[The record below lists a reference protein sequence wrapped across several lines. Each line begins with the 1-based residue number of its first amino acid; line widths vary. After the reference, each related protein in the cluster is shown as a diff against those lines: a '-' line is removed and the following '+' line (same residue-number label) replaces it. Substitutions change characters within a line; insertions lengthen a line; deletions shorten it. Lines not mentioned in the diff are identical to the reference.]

1 MKNGKNG
8 TNGKDHKIAYIDGVA
23 HQIKSEHTSVLK
35 FVREYVGNDKVPSL
49 CDDPNLAPYGACRV
63 CSVDVALKKDGPTKT
78 VASCHT
84 PVTDGSYIITNNK
97 DLENLRKNIVEL
109 VLTDHPMT
117 CSTCE
122 VNNNCELQ
130 TVANDLG
137 INEHRYN
144 KPKQNKGIPKDTSHA
159 YMRMNLDNCINCGR
173 CVRACDEIQGSF
185 VLTMSGRGF
194 ESKITTDNDMLFG
207 DSSCVSCGA
216 CAHTCPTD
224 AISDVF
230 ASKSADYDEKV
241 RTTCSYCGVGCNLE
255 ASIKDGKVVS
265 IDTPKETEVNA
276 GHTCLK
282 GRYAFGFYD
291 HPDRLRNPL
300 IKRNGK
306 FEKASWDEAYEY
318 IKNKLQKIVKENG
331 PDAVA
336 GISSARCTNE
346 ENYVFQKMIRAA
358 IGTNNIDCCARI
370 CHSPTA
376 WGMQQTFGTGA
387 ATNSTEDIY
396 HADLFLVIGANPT
409 NAHPVTGAKIK
420 QQVMKGKK
428 LIVLD
433 PVTTELARM
442 ADYHIR
448 LRPGTNVAVL
458 NMMLYFIIESKL
470 QKEDFILSR
479 TEGFENFLKGIK
491 KLNIDQLAKVA
502 GVDKQQVKE
511 AAIAYATAGN
521 SMEFHGL
528 GVTEHEQGS
537 KTVMLIADLAMITG
551 NIGRQ
556 GVGVNPLRGQNNVQ
570 GAADMGCQPHQGAG
584 YFPVADKKIQNFYTE
599 KYGVVHPTKA
609 GLKIP
614 QIFDAAINKEVKAV
628 WIIGE
633 DVVQTDPNSAHV
645 AKAMNALDLLVVQEI
660 FLSETAKHADVV
672 LPGTTFLEKDGTFTN
687 TERRVQ
693 RVNRAAKPLP
703 GTKPDGVIVTDMMQ
717 KLGYDQKTYDADEV
731 LAEIADVVPFFKG
744 ITRERLGK
752 LGLQWPV
759 KEDGTDTKILH
770 QKEFKL
776 GKGRIKYFD
785 WKESSELEKNKKE
798 YPLILTTSRVLQHYN
813 AATMTKRT
821 KNIKIVDEDVLL
833 IHPKDAKYRELNTG
847 DIGRLYSGR
856 GEVSLKVE
864 VTPKVKE
871 GIVFTTFHFPEHM
884 VNMVT
889 GHGKD
894 EETMCAEY
902 KVSAV
907 EVQKISN
914 QFKTEVVAK
923 KDQAE
928 VLKA

>member
-1 MKNGKNG
+1 MSSEKR
-8 TNGKDHKIAYIDGVA
+8 KIAYIDGKPYE
-23 HQIKSEHTSVLK
+23 IGPNHTSILK
-35 FVREYVGNDKVPSL
+35 FVKSYLGEKKVPTL

-63 CSVDVALKKDGPTKT
+63 CSVEVALEKDGPTKV

-84 PVTDGSYIITNNK
+84 PIGENQHVFTNN
-97 DLENLRKNIVEL
+97 ETIESLRKNIVEL
-109 VLTDHPMT
+109 VISDHPMN

-122 VNNNCELQ
+122 VDQNCELQ

-137 INEHRYN
+137 IKEHRYN
-144 KPKQNKGIPKDTSHA
+144 NPKQHKGIPKDTSHA

-194 ESKITTDNDMLFG
+194 ESRITTDNDMLFG

-230 ASKSADYDEKV
+230 QSKSAKVDKKV

-255 ASIKDGKVVS
+255 ASIKDGKVVA

-276 GHTCLK
+276 GHTCIK

-291 HPDRLRNPL
+291 HPDRLRSPL

-306 FEKASWDEAYEY
+306 FEEASWDEAYDY
-318 IKNKLQKIVKENG
+318 IKNKLEKIKKESG
-331 PDAVA
+331 PDAIA

-346 ENYVFQKMIRAA
+346 ENYVFQKMIRAVV
-358 IGTNNIDCCARI
+358 GTNNIDCCARI

-433 PVTTELARM
+433 PITTELARL

-448 LRPGTNVAVL
+448 LKPGSNVAVL
-458 NMMLYFIIESKL
+458 NMMLYFIVKGNL
-470 QKEDFILSR
+470 FNKDFVEKR
-479 TEGFENFLKGIK
+479 TEGFEEFIK
-491 KLNIDQLAKVA
+491 HIDSLDIDRLANVA
-502 GVDKQQVKE
+502 GVDKQLVKE
-511 AAIAYATAGN
+511 AAIAYATANN

-551 NIGRQ
+551 NIGRR

-584 YFPVADKKIQNFYTE
+584 YFPVADKKIQEFYTE
-599 KYGVVHPTKA
+599 KYGVIHPTKA

-614 QIFDAAINKEVKAV
+614 EIFDAAINKEVKGL

-633 DVVQTDPNSAHV
+633 DIVQTDPNSAHV
-645 AKAMNALDLLVVQEI
+645 IKAMESLDLLVVQEI
-660 FLSETAKHADVV
+660 FMSETAKLAHVV

-693 RVNRAAKPLP
+693 RVNRAAEPLP

-717 KLGYDQKTYDADEV
+717 KLGYDQPTYDADQV
-731 LAEIADVVPFFKG
+731 LAEVADVVPFFKG

-770 QKEFKL
+770 EKEFKL
-776 GKGRIKYFD
+776 GKGRLKSFH
-785 WKESSELEKNKKE
+785 WQESTELKNNKKE

-813 AATMTKRT
+813 AATMTRRT
-821 KNIKIVDEDVLL
+821 KNLKIVDEDILL
-833 IHPKDAKYRELNTG
+833 IHPNDAKTRELSSG
-847 DIGRLYSGR
+847 DIARLYSGR

-864 VTPKVKE
+864 VTDKVKE

-889 GHGKD
+889 GDGKD
-894 EETMCAEY
+894 EETKCAEY

-907 EVQKISN
+907 NVQKISN
-914 QFKTEVVAK
+914 KFKTEITLK
-923 KDQAE
+923 ETEAE
-928 VLKA
+928 VR

>member
-1 MKNGKNG
+1 MSSEKR
-8 TNGKDHKIAYIDGVA
+8 KIAYIDGKPYE
-23 HQIKSEHTSVLK
+23 IGPNHTSILK
-35 FVREYVGNDKVPSL
+35 FVKSYLGEKKVPTL

-63 CSVDVALKKDGPTKT
+63 CSVEVALEKDGPTKV

-84 PVTDGSYIITNNK
+84 PIGENQHVFTNNET
-97 DLENLRKNIVEL
+97 LEGLRKNIVEL
-109 VLTDHPMT
+109 VISDHPMN

-122 VNNNCELQ
+122 VDQNCELQ

-137 INEHRYN
+137 IKEHRYN
-144 KPKQNKGIPKDTSHA
+144 NPKQHKGIPKDTSHA

-194 ESKITTDNDMLFG
+194 ESRITTDNDMMFG

-230 ASKSADYDEKV
+230 QSKSAKVDKKV

-255 ASIKDGKVVS
+255 ASIKDGKVVA

-276 GHTCLK
+276 GHTCIK

-291 HPDRLRNPL
+291 HPDRLRSPL
-300 IKRNGK
+300 IKRSGK

-318 IKNKLQKIVKENG
+318 IKNKLEKIKKENG
-331 PDAVA
+331 PDAIA

-346 ENYVFQKMIRAA
+346 ENYVFQKMIRAVV
-358 IGTNNIDCCARI
+358 GTNNIDCCARI

-396 HADLFLVIGANPT
+396 HADLFIVIGANPT

-433 PVTTELARM
+433 PVTTELARL
-442 ADYHIR
+442 ADYHIK
-448 LRPGTNVAVL
+448 LKPGSNVAVL
-458 NMMLYFIIESKL
+458 NMMLYFIVKGNL
-470 QKEDFILSR
+470 LNKDFVEKR
-479 TEGFENFLKGIK
+479 TEGFEEFLNHINS
-491 KLNIDQLAKVA
+491 LDIDHLANVA
-502 GVDKQQVKE
+502 GVEKQLVKE
-511 AAIAYATAGN
+511 AAIAYATANN

-551 NIGRQ
+551 NIGRR

-584 YFPVADKKIQNFYTE
+584 YFPVADKKIQEFYTE

-614 QIFDAAINKEVKAV
+614 EIFDAAINKEVKGL

-633 DVVQTDPNSAHV
+633 DIVQTDPNSAHV
-645 AKAMNALDLLVVQEI
+645 IKAMESLDLLVVQEI
-660 FLSETAKHADVV
+660 FMSETAKLADVV

-693 RVNRAAKPLP
+693 RVNKAAEPLP

-717 KLGYDQKTYDADEV
+717 KLGYDQPTYDADQV
-731 LAEIADVVPFFKG
+731 LAEVADVVPFFKG

-770 QKEFKL
+770 EKEFKL
-776 GKGRIKYFD
+776 GKGRLKSFN
-785 WKESSELEKNKKE
+785 WQESTELKNNKKE

-813 AATMTKRT
+813 AATMTRRT
-821 KNIKIVDEDVLL
+821 KNLKIVDEDILL
-833 IHPKDAKYRELNTG
+833 LHPSDAKSRELNSG
-847 DIGRLYSGR
+847 DIARLYSGR

-864 VTPKVKE
+864 VTDKVKE

-889 GHGKD
+889 GDGKD
-894 EETMCAEY
+894 EETKCAEY

-907 EVQKISN
+907 NVQKISN
-914 QFKTEVVAK
+914 KFKTEITPK
-923 KDQAE
+923 EKEAE
-928 VLKA
+928 VR

>member
-1 MKNGKNG
+1 MSAEKRKV
-8 TNGKDHKIAYIDGVA
+8 AYIDGKPYE
-23 HQIKSEHTSVLK
+23 IGPNHTSILK
-35 FVREYVGNDKVPSL
+35 FVKSYLGEKKVPTL

-63 CSVDVALKKDGPTKT
+63 CSVEVALEKDGPTKV

-84 PVTDGSYIITNNK
+84 PVGENQHIFTSNDG
-97 DLENLRKNIVEL
+97 LQNLRKNIVEL
-109 VLTDHPMT
+109 VLTDHPMN
-117 CSTCE
+117 CDTCE
-122 VNNNCELQ
+122 VDKNCELQ

-137 INEHRYN
+137 ISDHRYN
-144 KPKQNKGIPKDTSHA
+144 NPKQHKGTPKDTSHS

-194 ESKITTDNDMLFG
+194 ESRITTDNDMLFG

-230 ASKSADYDEKV
+230 QSKSVKVDKKV

-255 ASIKDGKVVS
+255 TSIKDGKVVA

-276 GHTCLK
+276 GHTCIK

-291 HPDRLRNPL
+291 HPDRLRSPL

-306 FEKASWDEAYEY
+306 FEEVSWDDAYEY
-318 IKNKLQKIVKENG
+318 IKQKLEKIKNESG
-331 PDAVA
+331 PDAIA

-433 PVTTELARM
+433 PITTDIAKL

-458 NMMLYFIIESKL
+458 NMMLYYIVKGNL
-470 QKEDFILSR
+470 LNKDFVENR
-479 TEGFENFLKGIK
+479 TEGFDEFLNHING
-491 KLNIDQLAKVA
+491 LDIDHLASVA
-502 GVDKQQVKE
+502 GVDKQLVKE
-511 AAIAYATAGN
+511 AAIAYATAKN

-551 NIGRQ
+551 NIGRR

-584 YFPVADKKIQNFYTE
+584 YFPVADKKIQDFYTE
-599 KYGVVHPTKA
+599 KYGAVHPTKA

-614 QIFDAAINKEVKAV
+614 EIFDAAINKEVKGL

-633 DVVQTDPNSAHV
+633 DIVQTDPNSAHV
-645 AKAMNALDLLVVQEI
+645 IKAMESLDLLVVQEI
-660 FLSETAKHADVV
+660 FMSETAKLADVV

-693 RVNRAAKPLP
+693 RVNKAAEPLP
-703 GTKPDGVIVTDMMQ
+703 GTKPDGVIVTEMMQ
-717 KLGYDQKTYDADEV
+717 KLGYDQPTYDADQV
-731 LAEIADVVPFFKG
+731 LAEVADVVPFFKG

-770 QKEFKL
+770 EKEFKL
-776 GKGRIKYFD
+776 GKGRLKSFD
-785 WKESSELEKNKKE
+785 WKESTEIKNNIKE

-813 AATMTKRT
+813 AATMTRRT
-821 KNIKIVDEDVLL
+821 KNLNIVDEDILL
-833 IHPKDAKYRELNTG
+833 VNPIDAKERELNNG
-847 DIGRLYSGR
+847 DIARLYSGR

-864 VTPKVKE
+864 VTDKVKE

-889 GHGKD
+889 GDGKD
-894 EETMCAEY
+894 EETKCAEY

-907 EVQKISN
+907 QVQKISN
-914 QFKTEVVAK
+914 KFKTEISPSEK
-923 KDQAE
+923 QAE
-928 VLKA
+928 IVRN

>member
-1 MKNGKNG
+1 MSAEKR
-8 TNGKDHKIAYIDGVA
+8 KIAYIDGKPYE
-23 HQIKSEHTSVLK
+23 IGSNHTSILK
-35 FVREYVGNDKVPSL
+35 FVNSYLGEKKVPTL
-49 CDDPNLAPYGACRV
+49 CDDPNLVPYGACRV
-63 CSVDVALKKDGPTKT
+63 CSVEVALEKDGPTKV

-84 PVTDGSYIITNNK
+84 PVDENQHIFTDNE
-97 DLENLRKNIVEL
+97 DLKNLRKNIVEL
-109 VLTDHPMT
+109 VLTDHPMN

-122 VNNNCELQ
+122 VDQNCELQ
-130 TVANDLG
+130 DVANDLG
-137 INEHRYN
+137 IIKHRYN
-144 KPKQNKGIPKDTSHA
+144 NPEQHKRVPKDTSHD

-194 ESKITTDNDMLFG
+194 ESRITTDNDMLFG

-230 ASKSADYDEKV
+230 QSKSANVDNKV

-255 ASIKDGKVVS
+255 ASIKDNKVVA
-265 IDTPKETEVNA
+265 INTPKETEVNA
-276 GHTCLK
+276 GHTCIK

-291 HPDRLRNPL
+291 HPDRLKSPL

-306 FEKASWDEAYEY
+306 FEEVSWDEAYDF
-318 IKNKLQKIVKENG
+318 IKKKLNKITKENG

-346 ENYVFQKMIRAA
+346 ENYVFQKMIRAV

-396 HADLFLVIGANPT
+396 HADLFIIIGANPS

-420 QQVMKGKK
+420 QQAMKGKK
-428 LIVLD
+428 LIVID
-433 PVTTELARM
+433 PITTELAKL
-442 ADYHIR
+442 ADYHIK

-458 NMMLYFIIESKL
+458 NMMLYFIVKSKMYD
-470 QKEDFILSR
+470 KKFVETR
-479 TEGFENFLKGIK
+479 TEGFDTFVREIEKQ
-491 KLNIDQLAKVA
+491 NIDELANIA

-511 AAIAYATAGN
+511 AAIAYATARN
-521 SMEFHGL
+521 AMEFHGL
-528 GVTEHEQGS
+528 GVTEHTQGS

-551 NIGRQ
+551 NIGRP

-584 YFPVADKKIQNFYTE
+584 YLPVDDKKIQNFYTE

-614 QIFDAAINKEVKAV
+614 QIFDGAKNKEVKAL

-633 DVVQTDPNSAHV
+633 DVVQTDPNSTHV
-645 AKAMNALDLLVVQEI
+645 IEALNSLDLLVVQEI
-660 FLSETAKHADVV
+660 FMSETAKLATVV

-687 TERRVQ
+687 TERRIQ
-693 RVNRAAKPLP
+693 RVNQAAKPLP
-703 GTKPDGVIVTDMMQ
+703 GTKPDGIIVTEMMR
-717 KLGYDQKTYDADEV
+717 KLDYNQPIYDADQV

-744 ITRERLGK
+744 VTRERLGK
-752 LGLQWPV
+752 FGLQWPV
-759 KEDGTDTKILH
+759 QEDGTDTKILH
-770 QKEFKL
+770 KDTFKL
-776 GKGRIKYFD
+776 GKGRLKNFN
-785 WKESSELEKNKKE
+785 WQESPEIENNKKD

-813 AATMTKRT
+813 AATMTRRT
-821 KNIKIVDEDVLL
+821 NNVNIVKEDILL
-833 IHPKDAKYRELNTG
+833 VHPKDAEKRGLNTG
-847 DIGRLYSGR
+847 DIGRLYSSR
-856 GEVSLKVE
+856 GEVALKVE
-864 VTPKVKE
+864 VTDKVKE

-914 QFKTEVVAK
+914 KFKTKIESSEK
-923 KDQAE
+923 QAE
-928 VLKA
+928 EV

>member
-1 MKNGKNG
+1 MSSEKR
-8 TNGKDHKIAYIDGVA
+8 KIAYIDGKPYEIGPN
-23 HQIKSEHTSVLK
+23 HSSILK
-35 FVREYVGNDKVPSL
+35 FVKSYLGEKKVPTL

-63 CSVDVALKKDGPTKT
+63 CSVEVALEKDGPTKV

-84 PVTDGSYIITNNK
+84 PVGENQHIFTNN
-97 DLENLRKNIVEL
+97 DGLQNLRKNIVEL
-109 VLTDHPMT
+109 VLTDHPMN
-117 CSTCE
+117 CGTCE
-122 VNNNCELQ
+122 VDQNCELQ

-137 INEHRYN
+137 IKEHRYN
-144 KPKQNKGIPKDTSHA
+144 NPKQHKGIPKDTSHS

-194 ESKITTDNDMLFG
+194 ESRITTDNDMLFG

-230 ASKSADYDEKV
+230 QSKSAKVDKKV

-255 ASIKDGKVVS
+255 TSIKDGKVIA

-276 GHTCLK
+276 GHTCIK

-306 FEKASWDEAYEY
+306 FEKASWDEAYDY
-318 IKNKLQKIVKENG
+318 IKNKLEIIKKEDG
-331 PDAVA
+331 PDAIA

-346 ENYVFQKMIRAA
+346 ENYVFQKMIRAVV
-358 IGTNNIDCCARI
+358 GTNNIDCCARI

-433 PVTTELARM
+433 PVTTELARL

-448 LRPGTNVAVL
+448 LKPGSNVAVL
-458 NMMLYFIIESKL
+458 NMMLYFIVKGNL
-470 QKEDFILSR
+470 LNKDFVEKR
-479 TEGFENFLKGIK
+479 TEGFEEFLNHINS
-491 KLNIDQLAKVA
+491 LDIDHLATAA

-511 AAIAYATAGN
+511 AAIAYATANN

-551 NIGRQ
+551 NIGRR

-584 YFPVADKKIQNFYTE
+584 YFPVADKKIQEFYTE

-614 QIFDAAINKEVKAV
+614 EIFDAAINKNVKGL

-633 DVVQTDPNSAHV
+633 DIVQTDPNSAHV
-645 AKAMNALDLLVVQEI
+645 VKAMEALDLLVVQEI
-660 FLSETAKHADVV
+660 FMSETAKLADVV

-693 RVNRAAKPLP
+693 RVNKAAEPLP
-703 GTKPDGVIVTDMMQ
+703 GTKPDGVIVTEMMQ
-717 KLGYDQKTYDADEV
+717 KLGYDQPIYDADQV
-731 LAEIADVVPFFKG
+731 LAEVADVVPFFKG

-770 QKEFKL
+770 EKEFKL
-776 GKGRIKYFD
+776 GKGRLKSFN
-785 WKESSELEKNKKE
+785 WQESSELKNNKKE

-813 AATMTKRT
+813 AATMTRRT
-821 KNIKIVDEDVLL
+821 KNLELVDEDILL
-833 IHPKDAKYRELNTG
+833 IHPNDAKSRELISG
-847 DIGRLYSGR
+847 DIARLYSGR

-864 VTPKVKE
+864 VTENVKE

-889 GHGKD
+889 GDGKD
-894 EETMCAEY
+894 EETKCAEY

-907 EVQKISN
+907 NVQKISN
-914 QFKTEVVAK
+914 KFKTEINP
-923 KDQAE
+923 KDKE
-928 VLKA
+928 VEVR

>member
-1 MKNGKNG
+1 MSAEKRKV
-8 TNGKDHKIAYIDGVA
+8 AYIDGKPYE
-23 HQIKSEHTSVLK
+23 IGPNHTSILK
-35 FVREYVGNDKVPSL
+35 FVKSYLGEKKVPTL

-63 CSVDVALKKDGPTKT
+63 CSVEVALEKDGPTKV

-84 PVTDGSYIITNNK
+84 PVGENQHIFTSNDG
-97 DLENLRKNIVEL
+97 LQNLRKNIVEL
-109 VLTDHPMT
+109 VLTDHPMN
-117 CSTCE
+117 CDTCE
-122 VNNNCELQ
+122 VDKNCELQ

-137 INEHRYN
+137 ISDHRYN
-144 KPKQNKGIPKDTSHA
+144 NPKQHKGTPKDTSHS

-194 ESKITTDNDMLFG
+194 ESRITTDNDMLFG

-230 ASKSADYDEKV
+230 QSKSVKVDKKV

-255 ASIKDGKVVS
+255 TSIKDGKVVA

-276 GHTCLK
+276 GHTCIK

-291 HPDRLRNPL
+291 HPDRLRSPL

-306 FEKASWDEAYEY
+306 FEEASWDDAYEY
-318 IKNKLQKIVKENG
+318 IKQKLEKIKNESG
-331 PDAVA
+331 PDAIA

-433 PVTTELARM
+433 PITTDIAKL

-458 NMMLYFIIESKL
+458 NMMLYYIVKGNL
-470 QKEDFILSR
+470 LNKDFVENR
-479 TEGFENFLKGIK
+479 TEGFEEFLNHING
-491 KLNIDQLAKVA
+491 LDIDHLASVA
-502 GVDKQQVKE
+502 GVDKQLVKE
-511 AAIAYATAGN
+511 AAIAYATAKN

-551 NIGRQ
+551 NIGRR

-584 YFPVADKKIQNFYTE
+584 YFPVADKKIQDFYTE
-599 KYGVVHPTKA
+599 KYGAVHPTKA

-614 QIFDAAINKEVKAV
+614 EIFDAAINKEVKGL

-633 DVVQTDPNSAHV
+633 DIVQTDPNSAHV
-645 AKAMNALDLLVVQEI
+645 IKAMESLDLLVVQEI
-660 FLSETAKHADVV
+660 FMSETAKLADVV

-693 RVNRAAKPLP
+693 RVNKAAEPLP
-703 GTKPDGVIVTDMMQ
+703 GTKPDGVIVTEMMQ
-717 KLGYDQKTYDADEV
+717 KLGYDQPTYDADQV
-731 LAEIADVVPFFKG
+731 LAEVADVVPFFKG

-770 QKEFKL
+770 EKEFKL
-776 GKGRIKYFD
+776 GKGRLKSFD
-785 WKESSELEKNKKE
+785 WKESTEIKNNIKE

-813 AATMTKRT
+813 AATMTRRT
-821 KNIKIVDEDVLL
+821 KNLNIVDEDILL
-833 IHPKDAKYRELNTG
+833 VNPIDAKERELNNG
-847 DIGRLYSGR
+847 DIARLYSGR

-864 VTPKVKE
+864 VTDKVKE

-889 GHGKD
+889 GDGKD
-894 EETMCAEY
+894 EETKCAEY

-907 EVQKISN
+907 QVQKISN
-914 QFKTEVVAK
+914 KFKTEISPSEK
-923 KDQAE
+923 QAE
-928 VLKA
+928 IVRN

>member
-1 MKNGKNG
+1 MRNG
-8 TNGKDHKIAYIDGVA
+8 TDEKDYKVAYIDSIA
-23 HQIKSEHTSVLK
+23 HQIKSNHTSILK
-35 FVREYVGNDKVPSL
+35 FVKEHVSEKKIPSL
-49 CDDPNLAPYGACRV
+49 CDDPNLAPYGACRI
-63 CSVDVALKKDGPTKT
+63 CSVDVALRKDGPTKT

-84 PVTDGSYIITNNK
+84 PVSEDSYIITSNK
-97 DLENLRKNIVEL
+97 DLKNLRKNIVEL

-144 KPKQNKGIPKDTSHA
+144 EPKQNKGILKDTSHA

-194 ESKITTDNDMLFG
+194 ESKITTDNNMLFG

-230 ASKSADYDEKV
+230 QSKSAIADEKI

-255 ASIKDGKVVS
+255 IAVKDNKVLS
-265 IDTPKETEVNA
+265 IDTPKDTEVNA

-282 GRYAFGFYD
+282 GRYAFGFYN
-291 HPDRLRNPL
+291 HKDRLTSPL
-300 IKRNGK
+300 IKKDDK
-306 FEKASWDEAYEY
+306 FEKVTWEEAYSF
-318 IKNKLQKIVKENG
+318 IKNKLVQIKKNYG
-331 PDAVA
+331 PDAIA

-346 ENYVFQKMIRAA
+346 ENYVFQKMIRAV
-358 IGTNNIDCCARI
+358 IGTNNVDCCARI

-376 WGMQQTFGTGA
+376 LGLQKTFGTGA
-387 ATNSTEDIY
+387 ATNSAEDIY
-396 HADLFLVIGANPT
+396 FTDLFLVIGANPT

-433 PVTTELARM
+433 PVKTELAKM
-442 ADYHIR
+442 ADYHIQ

-458 NMMLYFIIESKL
+458 NMMLYYILESGLEKKSFI
-470 QKEDFILSR
+470 KER
-479 TEGFENFLKGIK
+479 CEGFEDFAKRIK
-491 KLNIDQLAKVA
+491 KLDIDVLEKACGVNRQLI
-502 GVDKQQVKE
+502 KE
-511 AAIAYATAGN
+511 AAIAYATANN

-528 GVTEHEQGS
+528 GVTEHTQGS

-551 NIGRQ
+551 NLGRR

-584 YFPVADKKIQNFYTE
+584 YLPLDDKKIQEFYTE
-599 KYGVVHPTKA
+599 KYGVIHPTKA

-614 QIFDAAINKEVKAV
+614 QIFDAAIDGSLKAI

-645 AKAMNALDLLVVQEI
+645 IKAMKALDILVVQEI
-660 FLSETAKHADVV
+660 FMSETAKLATVI
-672 LPGTTFLEKDGTFTN
+672 LPGTTFLEKNGTFTN
-687 TERRVQ
+687 TERRIQ
-693 RVNRAAKPLP
+693 KVNQVAKPISES
-703 GTKPDGVIVTDMMQ
+703 KPDGVIVTEMMQ
-717 KLGYDQKTYDADEV
+717 RLGYKQPIYDADEV
-731 LAEIADVVPFFKG
+731 LTEITDVVPFFKG
-744 ITRERLGK
+744 VTRERLGK

-770 QKEFKL
+770 TKTFKL
-776 GKGRIKYFD
+776 GKGQIKYFD
-785 WKESSELEKNKKE
+785 WKETNELIENKKE
-798 YPLILTTSRVLQHYN
+798 FPLILTTSRVLQHYN
-813 AATMTKRT
+813 AATMTRRT
-821 KNIKIVDEDVLL
+821 NNLKIVDKDTLL
-833 IHPKDAKYRELNTG
+833 VNPEDAKKRDLTTG
-847 DIGRLYSGR
+847 DRARLYSAR
-856 GEVSLKVE
+856 GEVNLVVE
-864 VTPKVKE
+864 VTNNVKK

-889 GHGKD
+889 GHEKD

-907 EVQKISN
+907 QIQKTSN
-914 QFKTEVVAK
+914 IFDKKTKQTIDVRK
-923 KDQAE
+923 RIT
-928 VLKA
+928 L

>member
-1 MKNGKNG
+1 MSAEKR
-8 TNGKDHKIAYIDGVA
+8 KIAYIDGKPYE
-23 HQIKSEHTSVLK
+23 IGSNHTSILI
-35 FVREYVGNDKVPSL
+35 FVKSYLGKKQVPTL

-63 CSVDVALKKDGPTKT
+63 CSVEVALEKDGPTKV

-84 PVTDGSYIITNNK
+84 PIGENQHVFTNNESLK
-97 DLENLRKNIVEL
+97 SLRKNIVEL
-109 VLTDHPMT
+109 VLTDHPME
-117 CSTCE
+117 CGTCE
-122 VNNNCELQ
+122 VDNNCELQ
-130 TVANDLG
+130 DVANDLEIKG
-137 INEHRYN
+137 HRYN
-144 KPKQNKGIPKDTSHA
+144 KPKQHKGIPKDTSHS
-159 YMRMNLDNCINCGR
+159 YMRMNLNNCINCGR

-185 VLTMSGRGF
+185 ILTMSGRGF
-194 ESKITTDNDMLFG
+194 ESRITTDNDMLFG

-230 ASKSADYDEKV
+230 ASKSSSYDHKV

-255 ASIKDGKVVS
+255 ASVKDGKVIS

-276 GHTCLK
+276 GHTCVK
-282 GRYAFGFYD
+282 GRYAFGFYN
-291 HPDRLRNPL
+291 HPDRLRSPL

-306 FEKASWDEAYEY
+306 FEKASWDEAYDF
-318 IKNKLQKIVKENG
+318 IKKKIEKIKKENG
-331 PDAVA
+331 PDAIA

-346 ENYVFQKMIRAA
+346 ENYIFQKMIRAV

-420 QQVMKGKK
+420 QQAMKGKK

-433 PVTTELARM
+433 PIETELAKL

-458 NMMLYFIIESKL
+458 NMMLYFIVKSKL
-470 QKEDFILSR
+470 YKKDFIENR
-479 TEGFENFLKGIK
+479 TEGFDKFFDHINNLD
-491 KLNIDQLAKVA
+491 IDQLAKVA
-502 GVDKQQVKE
+502 GVDKQLVKE
-511 AAIAYATAGN
+511 SAIAYATVKNA
-521 SMEFHGL
+521 MEFHGL

-551 NIGRQ
+551 NIGRR

-584 YFPVADKKIQNFYTE
+584 YLELTDKKVQDFYTE

-614 QIFDAAINKEVKAV
+614 EIFDAAIKKEVKGL

-633 DVVQTDPNSAHV
+633 DIVQTDPNSNHV
-645 AKAMNALDLLVVQEI
+645 IKAMKALDLLVVQEI
-660 FLSETAKHADVV
+660 FMSETAKYADVV
-672 LPGTTFLEKDGTFTN
+672 LPGTTFLEKEGTFTN

-693 RVNRAAKPLP
+693 KVNCAVEPLP
-703 GTKPDGVIVTDMMQ
+703 GTKPDGIIVTEMMQ
-717 KLGYDQKTYDADEV
+717 KLGYNQKIYDADEV
-731 LAEIADVVPFFKG
+731 LTEIADVVPFFKG
-744 ITRERLGK
+744 ITRKRLGE

-770 QKEFKL
+770 EKEFKL
-776 GKGRIKYFD
+776 GKGRLKYFD
-785 WKESSELEKNKKE
+785 WKESSEIDKNKKD

-813 AATMTKRT
+813 AATMTRRT
-821 KNIKIVDEDVLL
+821 NNINIVKEDILL
-833 IHPKDAKYRELNTG
+833 VHPKNAKYRELNTG
-847 DIGRLYSGR
+847 DIARLYSGR
-856 GEVSLKVE
+856 GEVALKVE
-864 VTPKVKE
+864 VTDKVKE
-871 GIVFTTFHFPEHM
+871 GVVFTTFHFPEYM

-894 EETMCAEY
+894 EETKCAEY
-902 KVSAV
+902 KVSSV

-914 QFKTEVVAK
+914 QFKTNHYK
-923 KDQAE
+923 RH
-928 VLKA
+928 

>member
-1 MKNGKNG
+1 MSSEKR
-8 TNGKDHKIAYIDGVA
+8 KIAYIDGKPYEIGP
-23 HQIKSEHTSVLK
+23 HHTSILK
-35 FVREYVGNDKVPSL
+35 FVKSYLGEKKVPTL

-63 CSVDVALKKDGPTKT
+63 CSVEVALEKDGPTKIL
-78 VASCHT
+78 ASCHT
-84 PVTDGSYIITNNK
+84 PVGENQHIFTSSK
-97 DLENLRKNIVEL
+97 DLKDLRKNIVEL
-109 VLTDHPMT
+109 VLTDHPME
-117 CSTCE
+117 CDTCE
-122 VNNNCELQ
+122 VDKNCELQ
-130 TVANDLG
+130 DVANDLG
-137 INEHRYN
+137 IKDHRYN
-144 KPKQNKGIPKDTSHA
+144 NPKQHKGIPKDTSHS

-194 ESKITTDNDMLFG
+194 ESNDMMFG

-230 ASKSADYDEKV
+230 ASKSADYDKKI

-265 IDTPKETEVNA
+265 IDTPKHTEVNA
-276 GHTCLK
+276 GHTCVK
-282 GRYAFGFYD
+282 GRYAFGFYE
-291 HPDRLRNPL
+291 HPDRLRSPL

-306 FEKASWDEAYEY
+306 FHEASWDEAYDF
-318 IKNKLQKIVKENG
+318 IKQKLEKIKKENG
-331 PDAVA
+331 PDAIA

-346 ENYVFQKMIRAA
+346 ENYVFQKMIRAV

-420 QQVMKGKK
+420 QQTMKGKK

-433 PVTTELARM
+433 PVTTELARL
-442 ADYHIR
+442 ADYHIK
-448 LRPGTNVAVL
+448 LKPGTNVAVL
-458 NMMLYFIIESKL
+458 NMMLYFIVKSKL
-470 QKEDFILSR
+470 YKKEFIENR
-479 TEGFENFLKGIK
+479 TEGFDKFFEHIESL
-491 KLNIDQLAKVA
+491 DVDYLAEAA
-502 GVDKQQVKE
+502 GVDKQMVKE
-511 AAIAYATAGN
+511 AAIAYATAKN

-551 NIGRQ
+551 NIGRK

-584 YFPVADKKIQNFYTE
+584 YFPVADQKIQDFYTE

-614 QIFDAAINKEVKAV
+614 EIFDAAINKEVKGL

-633 DVVQTDPNSAHV
+633 DIVQTDPNSNHV
-645 AKAMNALDLLVVQEI
+645 IEAMKALDLLVVQEI
-660 FLSETAKHADVV
+660 FMSETAKYADVV

-693 RVNRAAKPLP
+693 RVNKAANPLP
-703 GTKPDGVIVTDMMQ
+703 GTKPDGVIVTEMMQ
-717 KLGYDQKTYDADEV
+717 KLGYDQKIYDADEV
-731 LAEIADVVPFFKG
+731 LAEIADIVPFFKG
-744 ITRERLGK
+744 ITRERLGE

-770 QKEFKL
+770 EKEFKL
-776 GKGRIKYFD
+776 GKGRLKSFD
-785 WKESSELEKNKKE
+785 WKESAEISENKKE

-813 AATMTKRT
+813 ASTMTRRT
-821 KNIKIVDEDVLL
+821 NNIELCDEDILL
-833 IHPKDAKYRELNTG
+833 VHPKDAKHRQLNTG
-847 DIGRLYSGR
+847 DIARLYSGR
-856 GEVSLKVE
+856 GEVALKVE
-864 VTPKVKE
+864 VTDKVKE

-894 EETMCAEY
+894 EETKCAEY
-902 KVSAV
+902 KVSSV

-914 QFKTEVVAK
+914 QFKTDHYKEENKV
-923 KDQAE
+923 E
-928 VLKA
+928 LKPA

>member
-1 MKNGKNG
+1 MSSEKR
-8 TNGKDHKIAYIDGVA
+8 KIAYIDGKPYE
-23 HQIKSEHTSVLK
+23 IGPNHTSILK
-35 FVREYVGNDKVPSL
+35 FVKSYLGEKKVPTL

-63 CSVDVALKKDGPTKT
+63 CSVEVALEKDGPTKV

-84 PVTDGSYIITNNK
+84 PVGENQHIFTSNEG
-97 DLENLRKNIVEL
+97 LQNLRKNIVEL
-109 VLTDHPMT
+109 VLTDHPMD
-117 CSTCE
+117 CDTCE
-122 VNNNCELQ
+122 VDQNCELQ

-137 INEHRYN
+137 ISDHRYN
-144 KPKQNKGIPKDTSHA
+144 NPKQHKGIPKDTSHS

-194 ESKITTDNDMLFG
+194 ESRITTDNDMLFG

-230 ASKSADYDEKV
+230 QSKSAKVDKKV

-255 ASIKDGKVVS
+255 ASIKDGKVVA

-276 GHTCLK
+276 GHTCIK

-291 HPDRLRNPL
+291 HPDRLRSPL

-306 FEKASWDEAYEY
+306 FEEASWDEAYDY
-318 IKNKLQKIVKENG
+318 IKVKLEKIKNENG
-331 PDAVA
+331 PDAIA

-346 ENYVFQKMIRAA
+346 ENYVFQKMIRAVV
-358 IGTNNIDCCARI
+358 GTNNIDCCARI

-433 PVTTELARM
+433 PITTDLAKL

-458 NMMLYFIIESKL
+458 NMMLYYIVKGNL
-470 QKEDFILSR
+470 LNKDFVENR
-479 TEGFENFLKGIK
+479 TEGFEEFLNHING
-491 KLNIDQLAKVA
+491 LDIDHLASVA
-502 GVDKQQVKE
+502 GVDKQLVKE
-511 AAIAYATAGN
+511 AAIAYATAKN

-551 NIGRQ
+551 NIGRR

-584 YFPVADKKIQNFYTE
+584 YFPVADKKIQEFYTE

-614 QIFDAAINKEVKAV
+614 EIFDAAINKEVKGL

-633 DVVQTDPNSAHV
+633 DIVQTDPNSAHV
-645 AKAMNALDLLVVQEI
+645 IKAMESLDLLVVQEI
-660 FLSETAKHADVV
+660 FMSETAKLADVV

-693 RVNRAAKPLP
+693 RVNKAAEPLP

-717 KLGYDQKTYDADEV
+717 KLGYDQPTYDADQV
-731 LAEIADVVPFFKG
+731 LAEVADVVPFFKG

-770 QKEFKL
+770 EKEFKL
-776 GKGRIKYFD
+776 GKGQLKYFD
-785 WKESSELEKNKKE
+785 WKESTEIRNNIKE

-813 AATMTKRT
+813 AATMTRRT
-821 KNIKIVDEDVLL
+821 KNLNIVDEDILL
-833 IHPKDAKYRELNTG
+833 VNPKDAKERELNNG
-847 DIGRLYSGR
+847 DIARLYSGR

-864 VTPKVKE
+864 VTDKVKE

-889 GHGKD
+889 GDGKD
-894 EETMCAEY
+894 EETKCAEY

-907 EVQKISN
+907 QVQKISN
-914 QFKTEVVAK
+914 KFKTEIQPGQN
-923 KDQAE
+923 QAE
-928 VLKA
+928 VI

>member
-1 MKNGKNG
+1 MSSEKR
-8 TNGKDHKIAYIDGVA
+8 KIAYIDGKPYEIGA
-23 HQIKSEHTSVLK
+23 HHTSILK
-35 FVREYVGNDKVPSL
+35 FVKGYLGDDKVPTL

-63 CSVDVALKKDGPTKT
+63 CSVEVALVKDGPTRV

-84 PVTDGSYIITNNK
+84 PVVEHQHIFTNN
-97 DLENLRKNIVEL
+97 ENLTSLRKNIVEL

-117 CSTCE
+117 CGTCE

-130 TVANDLG
+130 KVANDLG
-137 INEHRYN
+137 ISDHRYN
-144 KPKQNKGIPKDTSHA
+144 NPKQHKGIPKDTSHA
-159 YMRMNLDNCINCGR
+159 YMRMNLDHCINCGR

-194 ESKITTDNDMLFG
+194 ESRITTDNDMLFG

-224 AISDVF
+224 AISDIF
-230 ASKSADYDEKV
+230 KSKSADVDKKV

-255 ASIKDGKVVS
+255 ASIKDNKVVS

-276 GHTCLK
+276 GHTCVK

-291 HPDRLRNPL
+291 HPDRLRTPL

-306 FEKASWDEAYEY
+306 FEKASWDEAYDFIKKELNRIIKEY
-318 IKNKLQKIVKENG
+318 G
-331 PDAVA
+331 PDAIA

-346 ENYVFQKMIRAA
+346 ENYLFQKMIRAVV
-358 IGTNNIDCCARI
+358 GTNSVDCCARI

-376 WGMQQTFGTGA
+376 WGMQQTFGMGA
-387 ATNSTEDIY
+387 ATNSTDDIY

-409 NAHPVTGAKIK
+409 TAHPVTGAKIK

-433 PVTTELARM
+433 PITTELAKL
-442 ADYHIR
+442 ADYHIK

-458 NMMLYFIIESKL
+458 NMMLHFIIKAKL
-470 QKEDFILSR
+470 YNADFVRDR
-479 TEGFENFLKGIK
+479 TEGFEKFIK
-491 KLNIDQLAKVA
+491 EIERQDVDQLAKIA
-502 GVDKQQVKE
+502 GVDKEMVKE
-511 AAIAYATAGN
+511 AAIAYATAKN

-551 NIGRQ
+551 NIGRK

-584 YFPVADKKIQNFYTE
+584 YFNVADEKNQKYYSE
-599 KYGVVHPTKA
+599 KYGVTHPTKP

-614 QIFDAAINKEVKAV
+614 EMFDAAINKQLKAV

-633 DVVQTDPNSAHV
+633 DIVQTDPDSSHV
-645 AKAMNALDLLVVQEI
+645 IKAMNSLEFLVVQEI
-660 FLSETAKHADVV
+660 FMSETAKLATVV

-687 TERRVQ
+687 TERRIQ
-693 RVNRAAKPLP
+693 RVNRAAPPLP
-703 GTKPDGVIVTDMMQ
+703 GTKPDGVIVAEMMQ
-717 KLGYDQKTYDADEV
+717 KLGFNQASYDADQV
-731 LAEIADVVPFFKG
+731 LKEIADVVPFFKG
-744 ITRERLGK
+744 VTRERLGEF
-752 LGLQWPV
+752 GLQWPV
-759 KEDGTDTKILH
+759 DADGTDTKILY
-770 QKEFKL
+770 KETFKL
-776 GKGRIKYFD
+776 GKGQLKNFD
-785 WKESSELEKNKKE
+785 WKESTEITNNQKE
-798 YPLILTTSRVLQHYN
+798 YPLILTTSRALQHYN
-813 AATMTKRT
+813 CGTMTRRT
-821 KNIKIVDEDVLL
+821 NNIDLMDEDILL
-833 IHPKDAKYRELNTG
+833 IHPKDAAQRDLITG
-847 DIGRLYSGR
+847 DFGRLYSGR
-856 GEVSLKVE
+856 GKVDLKVE
-864 VTPKVKE
+864 VTDKVKE

-902 KVSAV
+902 KVSSV
-907 EVQKISN
+907 EIKKISN
-914 QFKTEVVAK
+914 RFEQKEPKEHQVQVK
-923 KDQAE
+923 
-928 VLKA
+928 

>member
-1 MKNGKNG
+1 MSSEKR
-8 TNGKDHKIAYIDGVA
+8 KIAYIDGKPYE
-23 HQIKSEHTSVLK
+23 IGPNHTSILK
-35 FVREYVGNDKVPSL
+35 FVKSYLGEKKVPTL

-63 CSVDVALKKDGPTKT
+63 CSVEVALEKDGPTKV

-84 PVTDGSYIITNNK
+84 PVGENQHIFTSNEG
-97 DLENLRKNIVEL
+97 LQNLRKNIVEL
-109 VLTDHPMT
+109 VLTDHPMD
-117 CSTCE
+117 CDTCE
-122 VNNNCELQ
+122 VDQNCELQ

-137 INEHRYN
+137 ISDHRYN
-144 KPKQNKGIPKDTSHA
+144 NPKQHKGIPKDTSHS

-194 ESKITTDNDMLFG
+194 ESRITTDNDMLFG

-230 ASKSADYDEKV
+230 QSKSAKVDKKV

-255 ASIKDGKVVS
+255 ASIKDGKVVA

-276 GHTCLK
+276 GHTCIK

-291 HPDRLRNPL
+291 HPDRLRSPL

-306 FEKASWDEAYEY
+306 FEEASWDEAYDY
-318 IKNKLQKIVKENG
+318 IKEKIEKIKNENG
-331 PDAVA
+331 PDAIA

-346 ENYVFQKMIRAA
+346 ENYVFQKMIRAVV
-358 IGTNNIDCCARI
+358 GTNNIDCCARI

-433 PVTTELARM
+433 PITTDLAKL

-458 NMMLYFIIESKL
+458 NMMLYYIVKGNL
-470 QKEDFILSR
+470 LNKDFVENR
-479 TEGFENFLKGIK
+479 TEGFEEFLNHING
-491 KLNIDQLAKVA
+491 LDIDHLASVA
-502 GVDKQQVKE
+502 GVDKQLVKE
-511 AAIAYATAGN
+511 AAIAYATAKN

-551 NIGRQ
+551 NIGRR

-584 YFPVADKKIQNFYTE
+584 YFPVADKKIQEFYTE

-614 QIFDAAINKEVKAV
+614 EIFDAAINKEVKGL

-633 DVVQTDPNSAHV
+633 DIVQTDPNSAHV
-645 AKAMNALDLLVVQEI
+645 IKAMESLDLLVVQEI
-660 FLSETAKHADVV
+660 FMSETAKLADVV

-693 RVNRAAKPLP
+693 RVNKAAEPLP

-717 KLGYDQKTYDADEV
+717 KLGYDQPTYDADQV
-731 LAEIADVVPFFKG
+731 LAEVADVVPFFKG

-770 QKEFKL
+770 EKEFKL
-776 GKGRIKYFD
+776 GKGQLKYFD
-785 WKESSELEKNKKE
+785 WKESTEIRNNIKE

-813 AATMTKRT
+813 AATMTRRT
-821 KNIKIVDEDVLL
+821 KNLNIVDEDILL
-833 IHPKDAKYRELNTG
+833 VNPKDAKERELNNG
-847 DIGRLYSGR
+847 DIARLYSGR

-864 VTPKVKE
+864 VTDKVKE

-889 GHGKD
+889 GDGKD
-894 EETMCAEY
+894 EETKCAEY

-907 EVQKISN
+907 QVQKISN
-914 QFKTEVVAK
+914 KFKTEIQPGQN
-923 KDQAE
+923 QAE
-928 VLKA
+928 VI

>member
-1 MKNGKNG
+1 MSAEKR
-8 TNGKDHKIAYIDGVA
+8 KIAYIDGKPYEIG
-23 HQIKSEHTSVLK
+23 QNHTSILK
-35 FVREYVGNDKVPSL
+35 FVKSYLGEKKVPTL

-63 CSVDVALKKDGPTKT
+63 CSVEVALEKDGPTKV

-84 PVTDGSYIITNNK
+84 PVGENQHIFTSNDG
-97 DLENLRKNIVEL
+97 LQNLRKNIVEL
-109 VLTDHPMT
+109 VLTDHPMN
-117 CSTCE
+117 CDTCE
-122 VNNNCELQ
+122 VDKNCELQ

-137 INEHRYN
+137 ISDHRYN
-144 KPKQNKGIPKDTSHA
+144 NPKQHKGTPKDTSHS

-194 ESKITTDNDMLFG
+194 ESRITTDNDMLFG

-230 ASKSADYDEKV
+230 QSKSVKVDKKV

-255 ASIKDGKVVS
+255 TSVKDGKVVA

-276 GHTCLK
+276 GHTCIK

-291 HPDRLRNPL
+291 HPDRLRSPL

-306 FEKASWDEAYEY
+306 FEEASWDDAYEY
-318 IKNKLQKIVKENG
+318 IKQKLEKIKNGSG
-331 PDAVA
+331 PDAIA

-433 PVTTELARM
+433 PITTDIAKL

-458 NMMLYFIIESKL
+458 NMMLYYIVKGNL
-470 QKEDFILSR
+470 LNKDFVENR
-479 TEGFENFLKGIK
+479 TEGFDEFLNHING
-491 KLNIDQLAKVA
+491 LDIDHLASVA
-502 GVDKQQVKE
+502 GVDKQLVKE
-511 AAIAYATAGN
+511 AAIAYATAKN

-551 NIGRQ
+551 NIGRR

-584 YFPVADKKIQNFYTE
+584 YFPVADKKIQDFYTE
-599 KYGVVHPTKA
+599 KYGAVHPTKA

-614 QIFDAAINKEVKAV
+614 EIFDAAINKEVKGL

-633 DVVQTDPNSAHV
+633 DIVQTDPNSAHV
-645 AKAMNALDLLVVQEI
+645 IKAMESLDLLVVQEI
-660 FLSETAKHADVV
+660 FMSETAKLADVV

-693 RVNRAAKPLP
+693 RVNKAAEPLP
-703 GTKPDGVIVTDMMQ
+703 GTKPDGVIVTEMMQ
-717 KLGYDQKTYDADEV
+717 KLGYDQPTYDADQV
-731 LAEIADVVPFFKG
+731 LAEVADVVPFFKG

-770 QKEFKL
+770 EKEFKL
-776 GKGRIKYFD
+776 GKGRLKSFD
-785 WKESSELEKNKKE
+785 WKESTEIKNNIKE

-813 AATMTKRT
+813 AATMTRRT
-821 KNIKIVDEDVLL
+821 KNLNIVDEDILL
-833 IHPKDAKYRELNTG
+833 VNPIDAKERELNNG
-847 DIGRLYSGR
+847 DIARLYSGR

-864 VTPKVKE
+864 VTDKVKE

-889 GHGKD
+889 GDGKD
-894 EETMCAEY
+894 EETKCAEY

-907 EVQKISN
+907 QVQKISN
-914 QFKTEVVAK
+914 KFKTEISPSEK
-923 KDQAE
+923 QAE
-928 VLKA
+928 IVRN

>member
-1 MKNGKNG
+1 MRNG
-8 TNGKDHKIAYIDGVA
+8 TDGKDYKVAYIDGIA
-23 HQIKSEHTSVLK
+23 HQIKSNHTSILK
-35 FVREYVGNDKVPSL
+35 FVKEHVSEKKIPSL
-49 CDDPNLAPYGACRV
+49 CDDPNLAPYGACRI
-63 CSVDVALKKDGPTKT
+63 CSVDVALRKDGPTKT

-84 PVTDGSYIITNNK
+84 PVSEDSYIITSNK
-97 DLENLRKNIVEL
+97 DLKNLRKNIVEL

-144 KPKQNKGIPKDTSHA
+144 EPKQNKGILRDTSHA
-159 YMRMNLDNCINCGR
+159 YMRMNLNNCINCGR

-194 ESKITTDNDMLFG
+194 ESKITTDNNMLFG

-230 ASKSADYDEKV
+230 QSKSAIADEKI

-255 ASIKDGKVVS
+255 IAVKDNKVLS
-265 IDTPKETEVNA
+265 IDTPKDTEVNA

-282 GRYAFGFYD
+282 GRYAFGFYN
-291 HPDRLRNPL
+291 HQDRLTSPL
-300 IKRNGK
+300 IKKDDK
-306 FEKASWDEAYEY
+306 FEKVTWEEAYSF
-318 IKNKLQKIVKENG
+318 IKNKLVQIKKNYG
-331 PDAVA
+331 PDAIA

-346 ENYVFQKMIRAA
+346 ENYVFQKMIRAV
-358 IGTNNIDCCARI
+358 IGTNNVDCCARI

-376 WGMQQTFGTGA
+376 LGLQKTFGTGA
-387 ATNSTEDIY
+387 ATNSAEDIY
-396 HADLFLVIGANPT
+396 FTDLFLVIGANPT

-433 PVTTELARM
+433 PVKTELAKM
-442 ADYHIR
+442 ADYHIQ

-458 NMMLYFIIESKL
+458 NMMLYYILESGLEKKSFIK
-470 QKEDFILSR
+470 KR
-479 TEGFENFLKGIK
+479 CEGFEDFAKRIK
-491 KLNIDQLAKVA
+491 KLDIDVLEKACGVNRQLI
-502 GVDKQQVKE
+502 KE
-511 AAIAYATAGN
+511 AAIAYATANN

-528 GVTEHEQGS
+528 GVTEHTQGS

-551 NIGRQ
+551 NLGRR

-584 YFPVADKKIQNFYTE
+584 YLPLDDKKIQEFYTE
-599 KYGVVHPTKA
+599 KYGVIHPTKA

-614 QIFDAAINKEVKAV
+614 QIFDAAIDGSLKAV

-645 AKAMNALDLLVVQEI
+645 IKAMKALDLLVVQEI
-660 FLSETAKHADVV
+660 FMSETAKLATVI
-672 LPGTTFLEKDGTFTN
+672 LPGTTFLEKNGTFTN
-687 TERRVQ
+687 TERRIQ
-693 RVNRAAKPLP
+693 KVNQVAKPISES
-703 GTKPDGVIVTDMMQ
+703 KPDGVIVTEMMQ
-717 KLGYDQKTYDADEV
+717 RLGYKQPIYDADEV
-731 LAEIADVVPFFKG
+731 LTEIADVVPFFKG
-744 ITRERLGK
+744 VTRERLGK

-770 QKEFKL
+770 TETFKL
-776 GKGRIKYFD
+776 GKGQIKYFD
-785 WKESSELEKNKKE
+785 WKETNELIENKKE
-798 YPLILTTSRVLQHYN
+798 FPLILTTSRVLQHYN
-813 AATMTKRT
+813 AATMTRRT
-821 KNIKIVDEDVLL
+821 NNLKIVDKDTLL
-833 IHPKDAKYRELNTG
+833 VNPEDAKKRDLTTG
-847 DIGRLYSGR
+847 DRARLYSAR
-856 GEVSLKVE
+856 GEVNLVVE
-864 VTPKVKE
+864 VTNNVKK

-889 GHGKD
+889 GHEKD

-907 EVQKISN
+907 QIQKTSN
-914 QFKTEVVAK
+914 IFDKKTKQTIDVRK
-923 KDQAE
+923 RIT
-928 VLKA
+928 L

>member
-1 MKNGKNG
+1 MSAEKRKV
-8 TNGKDHKIAYIDGVA
+8 AYIDGKPYE
-23 HQIKSEHTSVLK
+23 IGPNHTSILK
-35 FVREYVGNDKVPSL
+35 FVKSYLGEKKVPTL

-63 CSVDVALKKDGPTKT
+63 CSVEVALEKDGPTKV

-84 PVTDGSYIITNNK
+84 PVGENQHIFTSNDG
-97 DLENLRKNIVEL
+97 LQNLRKNIVEL
-109 VLTDHPMT
+109 VLTDHPMN
-117 CSTCE
+117 CDTCE
-122 VNNNCELQ
+122 VDKNCELQ

-137 INEHRYN
+137 ISDHRYN
-144 KPKQNKGIPKDTSHA
+144 NPKQHKGTPKDTSHS

-194 ESKITTDNDMLFG
+194 ESRITTDNDMLFG

-230 ASKSADYDEKV
+230 QSKSVKVDKKV

-255 ASIKDGKVVS
+255 TSVKDGKVVA

-276 GHTCLK
+276 GHTCIK

-291 HPDRLRNPL
+291 HPDRLRSPL

-306 FEKASWDEAYEY
+306 FEEVSWDDAYEY
-318 IKNKLQKIVKENG
+318 IKQKLEKIKNESG
-331 PDAVA
+331 PDAIA

-433 PVTTELARM
+433 PITTDIAKL

-458 NMMLYFIIESKL
+458 NMMLYYIVKGNL
-470 QKEDFILSR
+470 LNKDFVENR
-479 TEGFENFLKGIK
+479 TEGFDEFLNHING
-491 KLNIDQLAKVA
+491 LDIDHLANVA
-502 GVDKQQVKE
+502 GVDKQLVKE
-511 AAIAYATAGN
+511 AAIAYATAKN

-551 NIGRQ
+551 NIGRR

-584 YFPVADKKIQNFYTE
+584 YFPVADKKIQDFYTE
-599 KYGVVHPTKA
+599 KYGAVHPTKA

-614 QIFDAAINKEVKAV
+614 EIFDAAINKEVKGL

-633 DVVQTDPNSAHV
+633 DIVQTDPNSAHV
-645 AKAMNALDLLVVQEI
+645 IKAMESLDLLVVQEI
-660 FLSETAKHADVV
+660 FMSETAKLADVV

-693 RVNRAAKPLP
+693 RVNKAAEPLP
-703 GTKPDGVIVTDMMQ
+703 GTKPDGVIVTEMMQ
-717 KLGYDQKTYDADEV
+717 KLGYDQPTYDADQV
-731 LAEIADVVPFFKG
+731 LAEVADVVPFFKG

-770 QKEFKL
+770 EKEFKL
-776 GKGRIKYFD
+776 GKGRLKSFD
-785 WKESSELEKNKKE
+785 WKESTEIKNNIKE

-813 AATMTKRT
+813 AATMTRRT
-821 KNIKIVDEDVLL
+821 KNLNIVDEDILL
-833 IHPKDAKYRELNTG
+833 VNPIDAKERELSNG
-847 DIGRLYSGR
+847 DIARLYSGR

-864 VTPKVKE
+864 VTDKVKE

-889 GHGKD
+889 GDGKD
-894 EETMCAEY
+894 EETKCAEY

-907 EVQKISN
+907 QVQKISN
-914 QFKTEVVAK
+914 KFKTEISPSEK
-923 KDQAE
+923 QAE
-928 VLKA
+928 IVRN

>member
-1 MKNGKNG
+1 MKNR
-8 TNGKDHKIAYIDGVA
+8 TNGKDYKVAYIDGIA
-23 HQIKSEHTSVLK
+23 NQIKSNHTSILK
-35 FVREYVGNDKVPSL
+35 FVKEHVGEKKIPSL
-49 CDDPNLAPYGACRV
+49 CDDPNLAPYGACRI
-63 CSVDVALKKDGPTKT
+63 CSVDVALRKDGPTKT

-84 PVTDGSYIITNNK
+84 PVSEDSYIITSNK
-97 DLENLRKNIVEL
+97 DLKNLRKNIVEL

-144 KPKQNKGIPKDTSHA
+144 EPKQNKGILKDTSHA
-159 YMRMNLDNCINCGR
+159 YMRMNLNNCINCGR

-194 ESKITTDNDMLFG
+194 ESKITTDNNMLFG

-230 ASKSADYDEKV
+230 QSKSAIADEKI

-255 ASIKDGKVVS
+255 IAVKDNKVLS
-265 IDTPKETEVNA
+265 IDTPKDTEVNA

-282 GRYAFGFYD
+282 GRYAFGFYN
-291 HPDRLRNPL
+291 HKDRLTSPL
-300 IKRNGK
+300 IKKDDK
-306 FEKASWDEAYEY
+306 FEKVTWEEAYSF
-318 IKNKLQKIVKENG
+318 IKNKLVQIKKNYG
-331 PDAVA
+331 PDAIA

-346 ENYVFQKMIRAA
+346 ENYVFQKMIRAV
-358 IGTNNIDCCARI
+358 IGTNNVDCCARI

-376 WGMQQTFGTGA
+376 LGLQKTFGTGA
-387 ATNSTEDIY
+387 ATNSAEDIY
-396 HADLFLVIGANPT
+396 FTDLFLVIGANPT

-433 PVTTELARM
+433 PVKTELAKM
-442 ADYHIR
+442 ADYHIQ

-458 NMMLYFIIESKL
+458 NMMLYYILESGLEKKSFIK
-470 QKEDFILSR
+470 KR
-479 TEGFENFLKGIK
+479 CEGFEDFAKRIK
-491 KLNIDQLAKVA
+491 KLDIDVLEKACGVNRQLI
-502 GVDKQQVKE
+502 KE
-511 AAIAYATAGN
+511 AAIAYATANN

-528 GVTEHEQGS
+528 GVTEHTQGS

-551 NIGRQ
+551 NLGRR

-584 YFPVADKKIQNFYTE
+584 YLPLDDKKIQEFYTE
-599 KYGVVHPTKA
+599 KYGVIHPTKA

-614 QIFDAAINKEVKAV
+614 QIFDAAIDGSLKAV

-645 AKAMNALDLLVVQEI
+645 IKAMKALDILVVQEI
-660 FLSETAKHADVV
+660 FMSETAKLATVI
-672 LPGTTFLEKDGTFTN
+672 LPGTTFLEKNGTFTN
-687 TERRVQ
+687 TERRIQ
-693 RVNRAAKPLP
+693 KVNQVAKPISES
-703 GTKPDGVIVTDMMQ
+703 KPDGVIVTEMMQ
-717 KLGYDQKTYDADEV
+717 RLGYKQPIYDADEV
-731 LAEIADVVPFFKG
+731 LTEIADVVPFFKG
-744 ITRERLGK
+744 VTRERLGK

-770 QKEFKL
+770 TKTFKL
-776 GKGRIKYFD
+776 GKGQIKYFD
-785 WKESSELEKNKKE
+785 WKETNELIENKKE
-798 YPLILTTSRVLQHYN
+798 FPLILTTSRVLQHYN
-813 AATMTKRT
+813 AATMTRRT
-821 KNIKIVDEDVLL
+821 NNLKIVDKDTLL
-833 IHPKDAKYRELNTG
+833 VNPEDAKKRDLTTG
-847 DIGRLYSGR
+847 DRARLYSAR
-856 GEVSLKVE
+856 GEVNLVVE
-864 VTPKVKE
+864 VTNKVKK

-889 GHGKD
+889 GHEKD

-907 EVQKISN
+907 QIQKTSN
-914 QFKTEVVAK
+914 IFDKKTKQTIDVRK
-923 KDQAE
+923 RIT
-928 VLKA
+928 L

>member
-1 MKNGKNG
+1 VKNG
-8 TNGKDHKIAYIDGVA
+8 TNGKNRKIAYIDGVA
-23 HQIKSEHTSVLK
+23 HQIKPNHTSVLK
-35 FVREYVGNDKVPSL
+35 FVREYLGEKKIPSL
-49 CDDPNLAPYGACRV
+49 CDDSNLVPYGACRI
-63 CSVDVALKKDGPTKT
+63 CSVEIALQKDGPIKT
-78 VASCHT
+78 IASCHT
-84 PVTDGSYIITNNK
+84 PITEDSYILTNNER
-97 DLENLRKNIVEL
+97 LQSLRKNIVEL
-109 VLTDHPMT
+109 VLTDHPMA

-130 TVANDLG
+130 TVASDLD
-137 INEHRYN
+137 ISEHRYS
-144 KPKQNKGIPKDTSHA
+144 KPKQNKGIPKDTSHT

-230 ASKSADYDEKV
+230 QSKSAIADKKI

-255 ASIKDGKVVS
+255 VAVKDNKVLS
-265 IDTPKETEVNA
+265 IDTPKDTEVNA

-282 GRYAFGFYD
+282 GRYAFGFYN
-291 HPDRLRNPL
+291 HKDRLTTPL
-300 IKRNGK
+300 IKRNEK
-306 FEKASWDEAYEY
+306 FEKATWDEAYNF
-318 IKNKLQKIVKENG
+318 IKDKLNQTKKKYG
-331 PDAVA
+331 PDAIA

-346 ENYVFQKMIRAA
+346 ENYVFQKMIRAV

-376 WGMQQTFGTGA
+376 LGLQKAFGTGA
-387 ATNSTEDIY
+387 ATNSAEDIY
-396 HADLFLVIGANPT
+396 HADLFLIIGANPT

-433 PVTTELARM
+433 PVKTELAKI
-442 ADYHIR
+442 ADYHIQ

-458 NMMLYFIIESKL
+458 NMMLYFILEAGLEKKTFI
-470 QKEDFILSR
+470 KER
-479 TEGFENFLKGIK
+479 CEGFDNFYKEIK
-491 KLNIDQLAKVA
+491 KLNVDQLEKAC
-502 GVDKQQVKE
+502 GVNRELIKK
-511 AAIAYATAGN
+511 AAIAYATAKN

-528 GVTEHEQGS
+528 GVTEHTQGS
-537 KTVMLIADLAMITG
+537 KTVMLIADLAMVTA
-551 NIGRQ
+551 NLGRK

-584 YFPVADKKIQNFYTE
+584 YLSVADKKIQKYYTE
-599 KYGVVHPTKA
+599 KYGVAHPTKA

-614 QIFDAAINKEVKAV
+614 QIFDAAINGNLKAL

-645 AKAMNALDLLVVQEI
+645 IKAMKALDLLVVQEI
-660 FLSETAKHADVV
+660 FMSETAKLATVI
-672 LPGTTFLEKDGTFTN
+672 LPGTTFLEKNGTFTN

-693 RVNRAAKPLP
+693 KVNQVAKPLS
-703 GTKPDGVIVTDMMQ
+703 GSKPDGIIITEMMQ
-717 KLGYDQKTYDADEV
+717 RLGYKQSLYDVDEV

-744 ITRERLGK
+744 VTRERLGK

-759 KEDGTDTKILH
+759 KEDGSDTKILH
-770 QKEFKL
+770 TETFKL
-776 GKGRIKYFD
+776 GKGQIKYFD
-785 WKESSELEKNKKE
+785 WKETNELIENKKE
-798 YPLILTTSRVLQHYN
+798 FPLILTTSRILQHYN
-813 AATMTKRT
+813 AATMTRRT
-821 KNIKIVDEDVLL
+821 NNLKIVNEDVLL
-833 IHPKDAKYRELNTG
+833 INKEDADKRDLNTG
-847 DIGRLYSGR
+847 NIARLYSAR
-856 GEVSLKVE
+856 GEVSLMVE
-864 VTPKVKE
+864 VTDKVKK

-889 GHGKD
+889 GQGKD
-894 EETMCAEY
+894 EETLCAEY

-914 QFKTEVVAK
+914 KFKEKAVPDVDIK
-923 KDQAE
+923 KGAS
-928 VLKA
+928 V

>member
-1 MKNGKNG
+1 MSSEKR
-8 TNGKDHKIAYIDGVA
+8 KIAYIDGKPYE
-23 HQIKSEHTSVLK
+23 IGPNHTSILK
-35 FVREYVGNDKVPSL
+35 FVKSYLGEKKVPTL

-63 CSVDVALKKDGPTKT
+63 CSVEVALEKDGPTKV

-84 PVTDGSYIITNNK
+84 PIGENQHVFTNNET
-97 DLENLRKNIVEL
+97 LEGLRKNIVEL
-109 VLTDHPMT
+109 VISDHPMN

-122 VNNNCELQ
+122 VDQNCELQ

-137 INEHRYN
+137 IKEHRYN
-144 KPKQNKGIPKDTSHA
+144 NPKQHKGIPKDTSHA

-194 ESKITTDNDMLFG
+194 ESRITTDNDMMFG

-230 ASKSADYDEKV
+230 QSKSAKVDKKV

-255 ASIKDGKVVS
+255 ASIKDGKVVA

-276 GHTCLK
+276 GHTCIK

-291 HPDRLRNPL
+291 HPDRLRSPL
-300 IKRNGK
+300 IKRSGK

-318 IKNKLQKIVKENG
+318 IKNKLEKIKKEDG
-331 PDAVA
+331 PDAIA

-346 ENYVFQKMIRAA
+346 ENYVFQKMIRAVV
-358 IGTNNIDCCARI
+358 GTNNIDCCARI

-396 HADLFLVIGANPT
+396 HADLFIVIGANPT

-433 PVTTELARM
+433 PVTTELARL
-442 ADYHIR
+442 ADYHIK
-448 LRPGTNVAVL
+448 LKPGSNVAVL
-458 NMMLYFIIESKL
+458 NMMLYFIVKGNL
-470 QKEDFILSR
+470 LNKDFVEKR
-479 TEGFENFLKGIK
+479 TEGFEEFLNHINS
-491 KLNIDQLAKVA
+491 LDIDHLANVA
-502 GVDKQQVKE
+502 GVEKQLVKE
-511 AAIAYATAGN
+511 AAIAYATANN

-551 NIGRQ
+551 NIGRR

-584 YFPVADKKIQNFYTE
+584 YFPVADKKIQEFYTE

-614 QIFDAAINKEVKAV
+614 EIFDAAINKEVKGL

-633 DVVQTDPNSAHV
+633 DIVQTDPNSAHV
-645 AKAMNALDLLVVQEI
+645 VKAMESLDLLVVQEI
-660 FLSETAKHADVV
+660 FMSETAKLADVV

-693 RVNRAAKPLP
+693 RVNKAAEPLP

-717 KLGYDQKTYDADEV
+717 KLGYDQPTYDADQV
-731 LAEIADVVPFFKG
+731 LAEVADVVPFFKG

-770 QKEFKL
+770 EKEFKL
-776 GKGRIKYFD
+776 GKGRLKSFN
-785 WKESSELEKNKKE
+785 WQESTELKNNKKE

-813 AATMTKRT
+813 AATMTRRT
-821 KNIKIVDEDVLL
+821 KNLKIVDEDILL
-833 IHPKDAKYRELNTG
+833 LHPSDAKSRELNSG
-847 DIGRLYSGR
+847 DIARLYSGR

-864 VTPKVKE
+864 VTDKVKE

-889 GHGKD
+889 GDGKD
-894 EETMCAEY
+894 EETKCAEY

-907 EVQKISN
+907 NVQKISN
-914 QFKTEVVAK
+914 KFKTEITPK
-923 KDQAE
+923 EKEAE
-928 VLKA
+928 VR

>member
-1 MKNGKNG
+1 MSSEKR
-8 TNGKDHKIAYIDGVA
+8 KIAYIDGKPYE
-23 HQIKSEHTSVLK
+23 IGPNHTSILK
-35 FVREYVGNDKVPSL
+35 FVKSYLGEKKVPTL

-63 CSVDVALKKDGPTKT
+63 CSVEVALEKDGPTKV

-84 PVTDGSYIITNNK
+84 PVGENQHIFTSNEG
-97 DLENLRKNIVEL
+97 LQNLRKNIVEL
-109 VLTDHPMT
+109 VLTDHPMD
-117 CSTCE
+117 CDTCE
-122 VNNNCELQ
+122 VDQNCELQ

-137 INEHRYN
+137 ISDHRYN
-144 KPKQNKGIPKDTSHA
+144 NPKQHKGIPKDTSHS

-194 ESKITTDNDMLFG
+194 ESRITTDNDMLFG

-230 ASKSADYDEKV
+230 QSKSAKVDKKV

-255 ASIKDGKVVS
+255 ASIKDGKVVA

-276 GHTCLK
+276 GHTCIK

-291 HPDRLRNPL
+291 HPDRLRSPL
-300 IKRNGK
+300 VKRNGK
-306 FEKASWDEAYEY
+306 FEEASWDEAYDY
-318 IKNKLQKIVKENG
+318 IKEKIEKIKNENG
-331 PDAVA
+331 PDAIA

-346 ENYVFQKMIRAA
+346 ENYVFQKMIRAVV
-358 IGTNNIDCCARI
+358 GTNNIDCCARI

-433 PVTTELARM
+433 PITTDLAKL

-458 NMMLYFIIESKL
+458 NMMLYYIVKGNL
-470 QKEDFILSR
+470 LNKEFVENR
-479 TEGFENFLKGIK
+479 TEGFEEFLNHING
-491 KLNIDQLAKVA
+491 LDIDHLASVA
-502 GVDKQQVKE
+502 GVDKQLVKE
-511 AAIAYATAGN
+511 AAIAYATAKN

-551 NIGRQ
+551 NIGRR

-584 YFPVADKKIQNFYTE
+584 YFPVADKKIQEFYTE

-614 QIFDAAINKEVKAV
+614 EIFDAAINKEVKGL

-633 DVVQTDPNSAHV
+633 DIVQTDPNSAHV
-645 AKAMNALDLLVVQEI
+645 IKAMESLDLLVVQEI
-660 FLSETAKHADVV
+660 FMSETAKLADVV

-693 RVNRAAKPLP
+693 RVNKAAEPLP

-717 KLGYDQKTYDADEV
+717 KLGYDQPTYDADQV
-731 LAEIADVVPFFKG
+731 LAEVADVVPFFKG

-770 QKEFKL
+770 EKEFKL
-776 GKGRIKYFD
+776 GKGQLKYFD
-785 WKESSELEKNKKE
+785 FKESTEIKNNIKE

-813 AATMTKRT
+813 AATMTRRT
-821 KNIKIVDEDVLL
+821 KNLNIVDEDILL
-833 IHPKDAKYRELNTG
+833 VNPKDAKERELNNG
-847 DIGRLYSGR
+847 DIARLYSGR

-864 VTPKVKE
+864 VTDKVKE

-889 GHGKD
+889 GDGKD
-894 EETMCAEY
+894 EETKCAEY

-907 EVQKISN
+907 QVQKISN
-914 QFKTEVVAK
+914 KFKTEIQPGQN
-923 KDQAE
+923 QAE
-928 VLKA
+928 VI

>member
-1 MKNGKNG
+1 MSAEKRKV
-8 TNGKDHKIAYIDGVA
+8 AYIDGKPYEIG
-23 HQIKSEHTSVLK
+23 QNHTSILK
-35 FVREYVGNDKVPSL
+35 FVKSYLGEKKVPTL

-63 CSVDVALKKDGPTKT
+63 CSVEVALEKDGPTKV

-84 PVTDGSYIITNNK
+84 PVGENQHIFTSNEG
-97 DLENLRKNIVEL
+97 LQNLRKNIVEL
-109 VLTDHPMT
+109 VLTDHPMN
-117 CSTCE
+117 CDTCE
-122 VNNNCELQ
+122 VDKNCELQ

-137 INEHRYN
+137 ISDHRYN
-144 KPKQNKGIPKDTSHA
+144 NPKQHKGTPKDTSHS

-173 CVRACDEIQGSF
+173 CVRACDEIQVSF

-194 ESKITTDNDMLFG
+194 ESRITTDNDMLFG

-230 ASKSADYDEKV
+230 QSKSVKVDKKV

-255 ASIKDGKVVS
+255 TSVKDGKVVS

-276 GHTCLK
+276 GHTCIK

-291 HPDRLRNPL
+291 HPDRLRSPL

-306 FEKASWDEAYEY
+306 FEEASWDDAYEY
-318 IKNKLQKIVKENG
+318 IKQKLEKIKNESG
-331 PDAVA
+331 PDAIA

-433 PVTTELARM
+433 PITTDIAKL

-458 NMMLYFIIESKL
+458 NMMLYYIVKGNL
-470 QKEDFILSR
+470 LNKDFVENR
-479 TEGFENFLKGIK
+479 TEGFDEFLNHINS
-491 KLNIDQLAKVA
+491 LDIDHLASVA
-502 GVDKQQVKE
+502 GVDKQLVKE
-511 AAIAYATAGN
+511 AAIAYATAKN

-551 NIGRQ
+551 NIGRR

-584 YFPVADKKIQNFYTE
+584 YFPVADKKIQDFYTE
-599 KYGVVHPTKA
+599 KYGAVHPTKA

-614 QIFDAAINKEVKAV
+614 EIFDAAINKEVKGL

-633 DVVQTDPNSAHV
+633 DIVQTDPNSAHV
-645 AKAMNALDLLVVQEI
+645 IKAMESLDLLVVQEI
-660 FLSETAKHADVV
+660 FMSETAKLADVV

-693 RVNRAAKPLP
+693 RVNKAAEPLP
-703 GTKPDGVIVTDMMQ
+703 GTKPDGVIVTEMMQ
-717 KLGYDQKTYDADEV
+717 KLGYDQPTYDADQV
-731 LAEIADVVPFFKG
+731 LAEVADVVPFFKG

-770 QKEFKL
+770 EKEFKL
-776 GKGRIKYFD
+776 GKGRLKSFD
-785 WKESSELEKNKKE
+785 WKESTEIKNNIKE

-813 AATMTKRT
+813 AATMTRRT
-821 KNIKIVDEDVLL
+821 KNLNIVDEDILL
-833 IHPKDAKYRELNTG
+833 VNPIDAKERELNNG
-847 DIGRLYSGR
+847 DIARLYSGR

-864 VTPKVKE
+864 VTDKVKE

-889 GHGKD
+889 GDGKD
-894 EETMCAEY
+894 EETKCAEY

-907 EVQKISN
+907 QVQKISN
-914 QFKTEVVAK
+914 KFKTEISPSEK
-923 KDQAE
+923 QAE
-928 VLKA
+928 IVRN

>member
-1 MKNGKNG
+1 MSSEKR
-8 TNGKDHKIAYIDGVA
+8 KIAYIDGKPYE
-23 HQIKSEHTSVLK
+23 IGSNHTSILK
-35 FVREYVGNDKVPSL
+35 FVKSYLGEKKVPTL

-63 CSVDVALKKDGPTKT
+63 CSVEVALEKDGPTKV

-84 PVTDGSYIITNNK
+84 PVG
-97 DLENLRKNIVEL
+97 ENQHIFTSNDELQKLRKNIVEL
-109 VLTDHPMT
+109 VLTDHPMN
-117 CSTCE
+117 CETCE
-122 VNNNCELQ
+122 VDQNCELQ

-137 INEHRYN
+137 IKEHRYN
-144 KPKQNKGIPKDTSHA
+144 NPKQHKGIPKDTSHA

-194 ESKITTDNDMLFG
+194 ESRITTDNDMLFG

-230 ASKSADYDEKV
+230 QSKSAKVDKKV

-255 ASIKDGKVVS
+255 ASIKDGKVVA

-276 GHTCLK
+276 GHTCIK

-291 HPDRLRNPL
+291 HPDRLRSPL

-306 FEKASWDEAYEY
+306 FEEASWDEAYDY
-318 IKNKLQKIVKENG
+318 IKNKLDKIKKDNG
-331 PDAVA
+331 PDAIA

-346 ENYVFQKMIRAA
+346 ENYVFQKMIRAVV
-358 IGTNNIDCCARI
+358 GTNNIDCCARI

-433 PVTTELARM
+433 PVTTELAKL

-448 LRPGTNVAVL
+448 LKPGSNVAVL
-458 NMMLYFIIESKL
+458 NMMLYFIVKGNL
-470 QKEDFILSR
+470 LNKDFVKKR
-479 TEGFENFLKGIK
+479 TEGFEEFLNHINS
-491 KLNIDQLAKVA
+491 LDIDHLANVA
-502 GVDKQQVKE
+502 GVDKQLVKE
-511 AAIAYATAGN
+511 AAIAYATANN

-551 NIGRQ
+551 NIGRR

-584 YFPVADKKIQNFYTE
+584 YFPVADEKIQKFYTE

-614 QIFDAAINKEVKAV
+614 EIFDAAINKEVKGL

-633 DVVQTDPNSAHV
+633 DIVQTDPNSAHV
-645 AKAMNALDLLVVQEI
+645 IKAMEALDLLVVQEI
-660 FLSETAKHADVV
+660 FMSETAKLADVV

-693 RVNRAAKPLP
+693 RVNKAAEPLP
-703 GTKPDGVIVTDMMQ
+703 GTKPDGVIVTEMMQ
-717 KLGYDQKTYDADEV
+717 KLGYDQPTYDADQV
-731 LAEIADVVPFFKG
+731 LAEVADVVPFFKG

-752 LGLQWPV
+752 FGLQWPV

-770 QKEFKL
+770 EKEFKL
-776 GKGRIKYFD
+776 GKGRLKSFH
-785 WKESSELEKNKKE
+785 WQESTELKNNKKE

-813 AATMTKRT
+813 AATMTRRT
-821 KNIKIVDEDVLL
+821 KNLKIVDEDILL
-833 IHPKDAKYRELNTG
+833 VHPNDAKSRELNSG
-847 DIGRLYSGR
+847 DIARLYSGR

-864 VTPKVKE
+864 VTDKVKE

-889 GHGKD
+889 GDGKD
-894 EETMCAEY
+894 EETKCAEY

-907 EVQKISN
+907 NVQKISN
-914 QFKTEVVAK
+914 KFKTEITPK
-923 KDQAE
+923 ETEAE
-928 VLKA
+928 VR

>member
-1 MKNGKNG
+1 MSSEKR
-8 TNGKDHKIAYIDGVA
+8 KIAYIDGKPYE
-23 HQIKSEHTSVLK
+23 IGPNHTSILK
-35 FVREYVGNDKVPSL
+35 FVKSYLGEKKVPTL

-63 CSVDVALKKDGPTKT
+63 CSVEVALEKDGPTKV

-84 PVTDGSYIITNNK
+84 PIGENQHVFTNN
-97 DLENLRKNIVEL
+97 ETIESLRKNIVEL
-109 VLTDHPMT
+109 VISDHPMN

-122 VNNNCELQ
+122 VDQNCELQ

-137 INEHRYN
+137 IKEHRYN
-144 KPKQNKGIPKDTSHA
+144 NPKQHKGIPKDTSHA

-194 ESKITTDNDMLFG
+194 ESRITTDNDMLFG

-230 ASKSADYDEKV
+230 QSKSAKVDKKV

-255 ASIKDGKVVS
+255 ASIKDGKVVA

-276 GHTCLK
+276 GHTCIK

-291 HPDRLRNPL
+291 HPDRLRSPL

-306 FEKASWDEAYEY
+306 FEEASWDEAYDY
-318 IKNKLQKIVKENG
+318 IKNKLEKIKKESG
-331 PDAVA
+331 PDAIA

-346 ENYVFQKMIRAA
+346 ENYVFQKMIRAVV
-358 IGTNNIDCCARI
+358 GTNNIDCCARI

-433 PVTTELARM
+433 PITTELARL

-448 LRPGTNVAVL
+448 LKPGSNVAVL
-458 NMMLYFIIESKL
+458 NMMLYFIVKGNL
-470 QKEDFILSR
+470 FNKDFVEKR
-479 TEGFENFLKGIK
+479 TEGFEEFLKH
-491 KLNIDQLAKVA
+491 IDSLDIDRLANVA
-502 GVDKQQVKE
+502 GVDKQLVKE
-511 AAIAYATAGN
+511 AAIAYATANN

-551 NIGRQ
+551 NIGRR

-584 YFPVADKKIQNFYTE
+584 YFPVADKKIQEFYTE
-599 KYGVVHPTKA
+599 KYGVIHPTKA

-614 QIFDAAINKEVKAV
+614 EIFDAAINKEVKGL

-633 DVVQTDPNSAHV
+633 DIVQTDPNSAHV
-645 AKAMNALDLLVVQEI
+645 IKAMESLDLLVVQEI
-660 FLSETAKHADVV
+660 FMSETAKLAHVV

-693 RVNRAAKPLP
+693 RVNRAAEPLP

-717 KLGYDQKTYDADEV
+717 KLGYDQPTYDADQV
-731 LAEIADVVPFFKG
+731 LAEVADVVPFFKG

-770 QKEFKL
+770 EKEFKL
-776 GKGRIKYFD
+776 GKGRLKSFH
-785 WKESSELEKNKKE
+785 WQESTELKNNKKE

-813 AATMTKRT
+813 AATMTRRT
-821 KNIKIVDEDVLL
+821 KNLKIVDEDILL
-833 IHPKDAKYRELNTG
+833 IHPNDAKTRELSSG
-847 DIGRLYSGR
+847 DIARLYSGR

-864 VTPKVKE
+864 VTDKVKE

-889 GHGKD
+889 GDGKD
-894 EETMCAEY
+894 EETKCAEY

-907 EVQKISN
+907 NVQKISN
-914 QFKTEVVAK
+914 KFKTEITLK
-923 KDQAE
+923 ETEAE
-928 VLKA
+928 VR